1 LIDEFKIDVM
11 VTTFHSLA
19 YKYVRKMFDRKKC
32 VVVDYNLREKIFY
45 DYLNEI
51 FKEGRVHELVDTF
64 NKTSLGNKY
73 FKYGTYFLNNYSYHD
88 SYDSF
93 FEDYK
98 IISAKV
104 GLLPGSGVN
113 LEKYQPLPYPEDD
126 KIIFTY
132 IARVMKTK
140 GIDEFLAAAETI
152 KKEYSNVEFHIC
164 GYYEDDYKD
173 IIEQAQKQGTIVY
186 HGMVNDVRPY
196 EEISHCIVLPTY
208 HPEGIS
214 NVLLEAAACA
224 RPIIT
229 TNRPGCKEVVDDG
242 INGYLVKEKD
252 SQDLIRKM
260 RQFMELSWEARRDM
274 GLAGRSK
281 VEKEFDRQI
290 VVEKYLEYIQNI

>member
-1 LIDEFKIDVM
+1 
-11 VTTFHSLA
+11 
-19 YKYVRKMFDRKKC
+19 
-32 VVVDYNLREKIFY
+32 
-45 DYLNEI
+45 
-51 FKEGRVHELVDTF
+51 
-64 NKTSLGNKY
+64 
-73 FKYGTYFLNNYSYHD
+73 
-88 SYDSF
+88 
-93 FEDYK
+93 
-98 IISAKV
+98 
-104 GLLPGSGVN
+104 
-113 LEKYQPLPYPEDD
+113 
-126 KIIFTY
+126 
-132 IARVMKTK
+132 
-140 GIDEFLAAAETI
+140 
-152 KKEYSNVEFHIC
+152 
-164 GYYEDDYKD
+164 
-173 IIEQAQKQGTIVY
+173 
-186 HGMVNDVRPY
+186 MVNDVRPY

-242 INGYLVKEKD
+242 INGYLVKEKG